1 MVQAQAKGCL
11 GSRQTTE
18 AEAGLELWREQPPT
32 LVSDSFVLSHPACD
46 VTQETVSGTGSQ
58 AHGPGL
64 SLGGCPAISVW
75 GVCYAAVSWPLVTIH
90 MPPGE
95 VTVDAATRAP
105 SGSGG
110 CSGKGRSRWAAAP
123 CRGLREVWWGRGS
136 VGEVTVPWP
145 PHQETF
151 GGEPEG
157 RAVRPVLL
165 RDKDQCAERGASD
178 QAREAFLCCA
188 PVVNPLR
195 APRLE
200 HNFRSRPELRSEVR
214 QHTRQGGGTRRFP
227 PTHMA
232 SPTGL
237 WAVASP
243 EDIL

>member
-1 MVQAQAKGCL
+1 MTVLGNGSLQIELVKTGGGWPKSNNWCPYVTMEAGTGVVQAQAKGCL

-105 SGSGG
+105 SGAGG
-110 CSGKGRSRWAAAP
+110 CSGAGRSRWAAAP
-123 CRGLREVWWGRGS
+123 RRGLREVWWG
-136 VGEVTVPWP
+136 GECW
-145 PHQETF
+145 
-151 GGEPEG
+151 GGHG
-157 RAVRPVLL
+157 
-165 RDKDQCAERGASD
+165 
-178 QAREAFLCCA
+178 
-188 PVVNPLR
+188 PL
-195 APRLE
+195 
-200 HNFRSRPELRSEVR
+200 
-214 QHTRQGGGTRRFP
+214 
-227 PTHMA
+227 A
-232 SPTGL
+232 SPPGNL
-237 WAVASP
+237 RR
-243 EDIL
+243 